1 VTTSG
6 SNGHLIYQAVHTLV
20 EERLF
25 KKKGHLC
32 GTEFDAVAC
41 VVHERGPGRALHS
54 PGLAIQV
61 HDLLPRLS
69 VSQVRLRADES
80 E

>member
-1 VTTSG
+1 MLWHVSFM
-6 SNGHLIYQAVHTLV
+6 S
-20 EERLF
+20 
-25 KKKGHLC
+25 
-32 GTEFDAVAC
+32 VA
-41 VVHERGPGRALHS
+41 RAELHS

>member
-1 VTTSG
+1 MLWHVSFM
-6 SNGHLIYQAVHTLV
+6 SVARA
-20 EERLF
+20 EE
-25 KKKGHLC
+25 
-32 GTEFDAVAC
+32 
-41 VVHERGPGRALHS
+41 LHS